1 MADQTLRIGFVG
13 AGAINRTRHVPGL
26 KKVGGVEFEVVANRS
41 QASSQAAADEYG
53 IKRTAGNWMEV
64 VEDKNVDI
72 VWIGTHPSMHREIT
86 IAALEAGKHVF
97 TQARMAMDYADAKL
111 MWEAAKKYPNLTCN
125 ISAPPHYMRGDKV
138 IRRMLAEGY
147 VGQPLNIV
155 VQSYADGYADPKAPR
170 HWRQEGE
177 VSGINTLDVGMMI
190 EVMHRWLG
198 YAKKVTALD
207 KTIYTSRPAP
217 DGSGDVPVER
227 PDTLSVVADMEN
239 GALATMLFSGVA
251 RHAKEANRFEIYGSD
266 GTIRYLQASDTV
278 LAGKAGD
285 AELKPLEISGADA
298 REWTVEADFINAVR
312 SGKRATEPS
321 FWDGLKYMEMTEAIF
336 RACALGRA
344 VDLPFDDL
352 LRDDGSAPALD
363 LANLPPVPPILNK
376 VGHQGSEAV

>member
-1 MADQTLRIGFVG
+1 MPEQPLRIGFIG

-111 MWEAAKKYPNLTCN
+111 MWEAAQKYPHLTTN
-125 ISAPPHYMRGDKV
+125 ICAPPHYMHGDKV
-138 IRRMLAEGY
+138 VRRMLAEGY
-147 VGQPLNIV
+147 VGQPLNVV
-155 VQSYADGYADPKAPR
+155 VQSYADGYADPKSPR
-170 HWRQEGE
+170 HWRQEGPT
-177 VSGINTLDVGMMI
+177 SGLNTLDVGMMV
-190 EVMHRWLG
+190 EVMNRWLG
-198 YAKKVTALD
+198 YAKRVTALE
-207 KTIYTSRPAP
+207 KTVYPMRPAP

-227 PDTLSVVADMEN
+227 PDTLSVVAELEN
-239 GALATMLFSGVA
+239 GALATMLFSNVA
-251 RHAKEANRFEIYGSD
+251 RFAKDANRFEIYGSE
-266 GTIRYLQASDTV
+266 GTIRYLMASNTI

-285 AELKPLEISGADA
+285 ADLKPVEVSAADA

-312 SGKRATEPS
+312 AGKRTTEPS

-336 RACALGRA
+336 RSAKTGQA
-344 VDLPFDDL
+344 VDLPFDQL
-352 LRDDGSAPALD
+352 ERDDR
-363 LANLPPVPPILNK
+363 
-376 VGHQGSEAV
+376 

>member
-1 MADQTLRIGFVG
+1 MAGQPLRIGFIG

-64 VEDKNVDI
+64 VEDNNVDV

-111 MWEAAKKYPNLTCN
+111 MWEAAQKYPHLTTN

-138 IRRMLAEGY
+138 VRRMLSEGFI
-147 VGQPLNIV
+147 GQPINVV
-155 VQSYADGYADPKAPR
+155 VQSYADQFADPTSPR
-170 HWRQEGE
+170 HWRQEGV
-177 VSGINTLDVGMMI
+177 VSGVNTLDVGMMI

-198 YAKKVTALD
+198 YATRVTAIA
-207 KTIYTSRPAP
+207 KTVYPTRPAP

-227 PDTLSVVADMEN
+227 PDTLSAVAELEN
-239 GALATMLFSGVA
+239 GALATLLFSGVA
-251 RHAKEANRFEIYGSD
+251 RHAKDANRFEIYGSE
-266 GTIRYLQASDTV
+266 GTIRYLQGSDTI
-278 LAGKAGD
+278 LAGKAGG
-285 AELKPLEISGADA
+285 ELKPVEISAAEA
-298 REWTVEADFINAVR
+298 REWDVEANFVNAVR
-312 SGKRATEPS
+312 DGKRAVEPS

-336 RACALGRA
+336 RSAQTGKT
-344 VDLPFDDL
+344 VEMPFDKL
-352 LRDDGSAPALD
+352 ERDDR
-363 LANLPPVPPILNK
+363 
-376 VGHQGSEAV
+376 